1 MRKPDLT
8 PLLPL
13 GLPAGSV
20 WRVWAWGLGL
30 AGLPS
35 LQFLAAYSRAR
46 GDLFEYNRLTG
57 VRSLISGAKILPFP
71 QLLTGVY
78 TGCWA
83 LATVT
88 PLAALALYL
97 YHYQGSHS
105 IYTMRRLPRQRELWR
120 RVLTVPLLA
129 ALSALAAAGLVTA
142 LFAAIYWGC
151 TPAAAL

>member
-71 QLLTGVY
+71 QL
-78 TGCWA
+78 
-83 LATVT
+83 
-88 PLAALALYL
+88 P
-97 YHYQGSHS
+97 
-105 IYTMRRLPRQRELWR
+105 RRRELWR

-129 ALSALAAAGLVTA
+129 SLSALAAAGLVTA